1 MIKINRMNIERCMDS
16 ECMDE
21 KELKRKIYKIIN
33 EEVYSEGKTFYPTK
47 KDLERN
53 PHMHPGFEH
62 IVSGKRTAV
71 RKIVELLKNEAGINL
86 V

>member
-1 MIKINRMNIERCMDS
+1 
-16 ECMDE
+16 MDE

-53 PHMHPGFEH
+53 PNMHPGFEH
-62 IVSGKRTAV
+62 VVSGQRTAA
-71 RKIVELLKNEAGINL
+71 RKIVEFLKNEVGIIL
-86 V
+86 E